1 MQMRLTWVSGD
12 MEPQQVQYG
21 DGNTLPSQVNT
32 FTQDQ
37 MCCEFLNIPFFFL
50 YEHHI
55 RRMRPVTYGSHHSY
69 IYSYPFPSSY
79 LLLRFFLYFL
89 KLTAS
94 STVPSPAKD
103 FGWHDPGYIHSAVMT
118 GLEPSST
125 FSYKYG
131 RLFTTSVTYI
141 C

>member
-1 MQMRLTWVSGD
+1 VAIWSLSKYNMETEIHCPHKLTHLHKIKCVVSSST
-12 MEPQQVQYG
+12 Y
-21 DGNTLPSQVNT
+21 L
-32 FTQDQ
+32 
-37 MCCEFLNIPFFFL
+37 FFFL

-55 RRMRPVTYGSHHSY
+55 RRMRPITYGSHHSY

-94 STVPSPAKD
+94 SSVPSPAKD